1 MKKLLVMF
9 CLLAVSTLAVQAQS
23 PQEKPGGGRM
33 NEMMKQRLKDEIKLT
48 DVQINSVMAIQAEMQ
63 MKNRQL
69 RQDENMNEDQKK
81 VMMDAN
87 TAVRKARLKNN
98 LSEEQ
103 ITKLDAMYEE
113 MRKMRLNRPNN

>member
-9 CLLAVSTLAVQAQS
+9 CLLAVSTVAVHAQP
-23 PQEKPGGGRM
+23 PQGGGRM
-33 NEMMKQRLKDEIKLT
+33 NDVMKQKLKDDLKLT
-48 DVQINSVMAIQAEMQ
+48 DIQIDSVMAIQTEMQ

-69 RQDENMNEDQKK
+69 RQDDKMNDDQKK
-81 VMMDAN
+81 VIMDAN

-103 ITKLDAMYEE
+103 LTKLDAMYEE
-113 MRKMRLNRPNN
+113 MRKMRQNRPNN

>member
-1 MKKLLVMF
+1 MF
-9 CLLAVSTLAVQAQS
+9 CLLAVSTVAVHAQP
-23 PQEKPGGGRM
+23 PQGGGRM
-33 NEMMKQRLKDEIKLT
+33 NYVMKQKLKDDLKLT
-48 DVQINSVMAIQAEMQ
+48 DIQIDSVMAIQTEMQ

-69 RQDENMNEDQKK
+69 RQDDKMNDDQKK
-81 VMMDAN
+81 VIMDAN

-113 MRKMRLNRPNN
+113 MRKNRPNRPNN